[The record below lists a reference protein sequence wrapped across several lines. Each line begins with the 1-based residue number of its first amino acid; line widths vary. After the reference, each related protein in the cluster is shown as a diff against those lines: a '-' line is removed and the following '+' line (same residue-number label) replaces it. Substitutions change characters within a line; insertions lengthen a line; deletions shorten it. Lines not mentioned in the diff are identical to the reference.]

1 MLLLH
6 FLYSKTYYLFDNFK
20 KNCYNNI
27 GDNNMKIEKLRYKD
41 GFINVPV
48 FDEDEIEKN
57 TDETLEDTMDL
68 TKELN
73 GENHE

>member
-1 MLLLH
+1 MR
-6 FLYSKTYYLFDNFK
+6 
-20 KNCYNNI
+20 
-27 GDNNMKIEKLRYKD
+27 IEKLRYKD

-57 TDETLEDTMDL
+57 TDEALEDTMDL